1 VSVLVHYFALH
12 SASKFPLC
20 FYLRISKI
28 SPRVLC
34 TCAFHPIADDDGEPE
49 SVHAHLHRGADA
61 RASRHAH
68 SLLLQHVLL
77 TADAQSAPRLAADLL
92 RGRSLPVKD
101 VKRALTR
108 PLALPEPTTAA
119 VASGHA
125 EAQRHMVAGAALP
138 RLPADSSVSAAAA
151 ASGGLAGFGAQS
163 TYKHPSQQQSQ
174 SQSNL
179 SGGGGSDNGSATAT
193 TSERIAIE
201 REPREIRPHVMRAL
215 SFVQPPPPFQPLAR
229 FAPAA
234 AAVPFHSQLQQQH
247 QQFQQQHHHHH
258 TSAHA
263 SAQPPPPPPPP
274 NAFIAS
280 LCDAPIA
287 QQQTLVVALLHMGR
301 TAAALAPPPP
311 PPPPIVFRRI
321 IGGGASASASGSGSG
336 SGSGSDSGD
345 ASSSAALKSPRFVSS
360 PPPSAIIAAA
370 AAPLTAEDAVSD
382 SMALAVASALR
393 YGAPD
398 AVQSCDPTNC
408 ESE

>member
-1 VSVLVHYFALH
+1 MCGIFHATLL
-12 SASKFPLC
+12 
-20 FYLRISKI
+20 
-28 SPRVLC
+28 VLC

-77 TADAQSAPRLAADLL
+77 TADSQSAPRLAADLL
-92 RGRSLPVKD
+92 RGRSLPVKV

-138 RLPADSSVSAAAA
+138 RLPVDSSVAAAAA
-151 ASGGLAGFGAQS
+151 ASGGFAGFGAQS
-163 TYKHPSQQQSQ
+163 TYKQPPQQQSQ

-179 SGGGGSDNGSATAT
+179 SGGSDSGSATAT
-193 TSERIAIE
+193 TSERIVIE

-215 SFVQPPPPFQPLAR
+215 SFVQPPPPFQPLTR

-258 TSAHA
+258 NPSAHA
-263 SAQPPPPPPPP
+263 SAQPPPPPP

-321 IGGGASASASGSGSG
+321 VGGGASASASSGTGSG
-336 SGSGSDSGD
+336 DSE
-345 ASSSAALKSPRFVSS
+345 ASSSTALKSPRFVSS

-393 YGAPD
+393 YSAPD
-398 AVQSCDPTNC
+398 AGQSLCTRLKC
-408 ESE
+408 ERSSTLFVFIIQTPAQ